1 MQLAIALQNYEG
13 SYEVFPPGVVND
25 TGPVLDQPKGYH
37 FGWLVR
43 ILPYCEMRNT
53 YNHFNLSVSVYDA
66 PNLTTRTTLV
76 RSLPLPVGQRAEP
89 HAGRHRHDELR
100 RLP

>member
-1 MQLAIALQNYEG
+1 MQNYE
-13 SYEVFPPGVVND
+13 SSHEVFPPGVVND

-53 YNHFNLSVSVYDA
+53 YNHFNLAVSVYDEPEPDDPDDA
-66 PNLTTRTTLV
+66 GAQ
-76 RSLPLPVGQRAEP
+76 LPLPV
-89 HAGRHRHDELR
+89 RHGPNRTR
-100 RLP
+100 TGSS